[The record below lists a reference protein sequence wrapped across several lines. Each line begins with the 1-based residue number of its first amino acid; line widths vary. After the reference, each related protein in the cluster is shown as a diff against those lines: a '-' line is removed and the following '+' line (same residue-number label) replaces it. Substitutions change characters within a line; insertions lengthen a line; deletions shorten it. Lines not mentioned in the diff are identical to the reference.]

1 MHCYPWRIQ
10 HEARGPMKDLAKKN
24 KLQKH
29 LQEVKVLRRKSR
41 GSSRRPT
48 TYIFLS
54 LSFPS
59 LFLPSSLFMVTRLY
73 SRPTLMLPTKS
84 RLQNH
89 QSLQKSMKSTH
100 QGESYK
106 EAWRRFLEDQL
117 LLSFYLLFLSIL
129 SHLGHRPSPWCLR
142 LSS

>member
-1 MHCYPWRIQ
+1 MEKVCIVILG
-10 HEARGPMKDLAKKN
+10 EFNMKLEDLAKKN

-59 LFLPSSLFMVTRLY
+59 LFLPSSLFVVTRLY

-84 RLQNH
+84 SLQNH
-89 QSLQKSMKSTH
+89 QVYRIKWSQHTKKKATRKS
-100 QGESYK
+100 GEDSWKTNY
-106 EAWRRFLEDQL
+106 FLSIF
-117 LLSFYLLFLSIL
+117 SFFLFLS
-129 SHLGHRPSPWCLR
+129 HCRHRPSPWCLR